1 MFESGNH
8 SLEIPFALDQ
18 RQLSIGDTD
27 YQIKVLDTQ
36 ALSRQKKK
44 AAGQV
49 CSSRKF
55 LSLRQSLLC
64 EVLAIGVASIRKS
77 VD

>member
-1 MFESGNH
+1 MFESGNK
-8 SLEIPFALDQ
+8 SLEIPFAFDQ

-55 LSLRQSLLC
+55 RSSNVFYVVRCRLAVWP
-64 EVLAIGVASIRKS
+64 VLGGV
-77 VD
+77 